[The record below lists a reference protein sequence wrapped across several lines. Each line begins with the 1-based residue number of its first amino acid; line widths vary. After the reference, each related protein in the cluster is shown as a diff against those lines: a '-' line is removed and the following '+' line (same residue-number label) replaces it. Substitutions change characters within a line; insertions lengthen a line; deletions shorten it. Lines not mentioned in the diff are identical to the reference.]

1 MENKGR
7 EKALEG
13 EVWVRALFS
22 KPRPAFIQPAKPK
35 VEPLSK
41 PTTIGKAGELW
52 ISRLFKGHPSTVTS
66 GDRMLIL
73 RNGAVVHE
81 AVLDDLKPE
90 TVIGRH
96 PNADIQLE
104 AFKLGMFHAC
114 IPTGDIMSKGSTL
127 RMARS
132 STARN

>member
-7 EKALEG
+7 DNSFEG
-13 EVWVRALFS
+13 EVWVRAFFS
-22 KPRPAFIQPAKPK
+22 KPGPAFIQLAKRK
-35 VEPLSK
+35 AEPLSK

-52 ISRLFKGHPSTVTS
+52 ISRLFKGHPSAVTA

-73 RNGAVVHE
+73 KNGAVVHE

-104 AFKLGMFHAC
+104 
-114 IPTGDIMSKGSTL
+114 
-127 RMARS
+127 
-132 STARN
+132 